1 MTDRPYTDDDL
12 LAEAARQHVALTED
26 PDFMGVGEQMQGSEI
41 ESLLPPEEADGAEGP
56 HWDEV
61 LDEDQ
66 FSDAQRR
73 IHGLISSAADVSEW
87 AVHLG
92 ADGLEPL
99 PEQLTAHTDYSPWF
113 RLHFAVRPDMPDDM
127 RRALV
132 EGVAVEI
139 AKHFPTD

>member
-1 MTDRPYTDDDL
+1 M
-12 LAEAARQHVALTED
+12 
-26 PDFMGVGEQMQGSEI
+26 
-41 ESLLPPEEADGAEGP
+41 
-56 HWDEV
+56 

-87 AVHLG
+87 AVQLG

-113 RLHFAVRPDMPDDM
+113 RLHFAVRPDMSDDM

-139 AKHFPTD
+139 AKHFPTA

>member
-1 MTDRPYTDDDL
+1 MTDRPYTEDDL
-12 LAEAARQHVALTED
+12 RVEAARQHVALTES
-26 PDFMGVGEQMQGSEI
+26 PPFKGVGEQMDDE
-41 ESLLPPEEADGAEGP
+41 EWRSLNAD
-56 HWDEV
+56 DF
-61 LDEDQ
+61 D
-66 FSDAQRR
+66 DAQRR

-87 AVHLG
+87 AVNLG

-132 EGVAVEI
+132 EGVGAEI
-139 AKHFPTD
+139 AKHFPQS